1 MKIVLFD
8 LGDTLEHKLENNHV
22 IMPGALKLLSAITEM
37 RDQNGNPPFLALV
50 SNFDGPPAEYYRIIE
65 VLRIDKFFKLYPDRI
80 TLSNVVGFSKPD
92 KRIFRAA
99 IDKIDNG
106 LPFQNVIFV
115 TEEEDHIKEARKLG
129 MMTIRLKIP
138 NDLDL
143 EEGFDSLPEMIP
155 FIHLFILI

>member
-1 MKIVLFD
+1 
-8 LGDTLEHKLENNHV
+8 
-22 IMPGALKLLSAITEM
+22 MPGALKLLSAITEM
-37 RDQNGNPPFLALV
+37 RDQNGNAPILALV
-50 SNFDGPPAEYYRIIE
+50 SNFDRPEAEYFRTIE
-65 VLRIDKFFKLYPDRI
+65 VLQIDKFFKPYEETI
-80 TLSNVVGFSKPD
+80 TLSNVVGFEKPD

-99 IDKIDNG
+99 IDKIDNGNG

-129 MMTIRLKIP
+129 MMTNRLKIP